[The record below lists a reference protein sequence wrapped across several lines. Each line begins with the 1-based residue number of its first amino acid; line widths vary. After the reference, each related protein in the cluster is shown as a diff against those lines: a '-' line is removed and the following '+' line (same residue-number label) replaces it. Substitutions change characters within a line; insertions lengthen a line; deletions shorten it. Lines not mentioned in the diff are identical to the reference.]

1 VTKVVK
7 GEFGGWKEVRPTVRR
22 EGDMARRK
30 HRNEMILSSPNGSFG
45 TIGAMVL
52 GGGILELDG
61 GLRLAEERFEI
72 EGGLIVQLNMGERVI
87 ERREK
92 FAD

>member
-1 VTKVVK
+1 MVK

-22 EGDMARRK
+22 EGDMARRE

-52 GGGILELDG
+52 VLGGAYWKWLEGLDW
-61 GLRLAEERFEI
+61 RKKVSRS
-72 EGGLIVQLNMGERVI
+72 
-87 ERREK
+87 RE
-92 FAD
+92 DSLSN

>member
-1 VTKVVK
+1 MVK

-22 EGDMARRK
+22 EGDMARRE
-30 HRNEMILSSPNGSFG
+30 HRNEMIFASPNGSFG

-92 FAD
+92 LAD

>member
-1 VTKVVK
+1 MVK

-22 EGDMARRK
+22 EGDVTRREYS
-30 HRNEMILSSPNGSFG
+30 NEVVFSRPNGAFG

-52 GGGILELDG
+52 GGDILELDG
-61 GLRLAEERFEI
+61 GLSLAEERFKI

-92 FAD
+92 LAD